1 MCAYLQVQL
10 TVPTVVADFGEAFK
24 FSAGSGF
31 FVTEDE
37 TIFAC
42 SGDKKVLITQAGE
55 ASWNASLDVSNAGT
69 PIDVL
74 VQGQVLNV
82 LAHEG
87 DEGGATWVSM
97 RKSRAAVYQYA
108 LPRRLELG
116 ALAHLPAGA
125 LDAPA

>member
-1 MCAYLQVQL
+1 M
-10 TVPTVVADFGEAFK
+10 F
-24 FSAGSGF
+24 
-31 FVTEDE
+31 
-37 TIFAC
+37 
-42 SGDKKVLITQAGE
+42 ITQAGE

-87 DEGGATWVSM
+87 DEGGGWENN

-108 LPRRLELG
+108 CPVGWNYIFLLVVLMRLLDLTLLS
-116 ALAHLPAGA
+116 ASPMAIDVTDAGVF
-125 LDAPA
+125 